1 MSDTTNSNTSSDTIS
16 GSTSD
21 RAHTHWKV
29 EHDSNNIAWLHFDT
43 VDANNKPTAA
53 NLLSQTA
60 IAQLN
65 DIIESLENNLPK
77 AVILVSD
84 KKDSFIFGAD
94 IKEFTTLDNKQ
105 QALEFLQRGHALMN
119 RLESLNCTTVS
130 MVHGICF
137 GGGTELSLACDYIVA
152 SDDKKTKIGLPEIK
166 LGIHP
171 GYGGTARSI
180 ERCGPLAAMNI
191 MLTGRALTS
200 RAAKKI
206 NLIDEM
212 VPLRQLKAAAE
223 SYALTAPDK
232 KPLALMARLANS
244 SLARPLIASQMRK
257 QVAQKARPEHYP
269 APYELID
276 LWKNYAND
284 KKEMLK
290 QEAITVAELAT
301 TDTARSLV
309 RVFFLQENLKSQ
321 GKQTKFKAE
330 HVHVIGGGLM
340 GGDIASWCAIQ
351 GYSVTVQDQSPDALA
366 GTIKR
371 AQYSF
376 KKKFK
381 RDRRAIRDANDRLMA
396 DHRGAGI
403 HRADIIIEAI
413 FEDKDVKRK
422 LYESIEPKMKPDA
435 ILATNTSSIKL
446 EDLSSCLKNPG
457 RLVGLHFFNPVAL
470 MPLVEIIRGNETDE
484 KVMQQALAFGK
495 NIGKLPLAVKSSPGF
510 LVNRIL
516 MPYILEAVTMVDEGI
531 APEVIDKAATDYG
544 MPMGPIELADT
555 VGLDICK
562 SVANILSE
570 ALDMPLPKNLEGLSK
585 DKLGK
590 KSGEGFYKYKNN
602 KPIKNKSASYSN
614 SQEVQDRLI
623 CRLINE
629 ATACLEEGI
638 VEDKDL
644 IDAGVIF
651 GTGFAPFRGGPL
663 EYIRNTGSEKLL
675 ATMAIL
681 EKKYGN
687 HFSKN
692 AGWEKV

>member
-1 MSDTTNSNTSSDTIS
+1 MSDNNWTIEY
-16 GSTSD
+16 D
-21 RAHTHWKV
+21 A
-29 EHDSNNIAWLHFDT
+29 NNIAWLHF
-43 VDANNKPTAA
+43 ASPGASA

-60 IAQLN
+60 IKEID
-65 DIIESLENNLPK
+65 DIIASFEQNLPR
-77 AVILVSD
+77 ALIILSD

-94 IKEFTTLDNKQ
+94 IKEFTALDNQQ
-105 QALEFLQRGHALMN
+105 QALAFMQTGHALMN
-119 RLESLNCTTVS
+119 RLEALPCPTVS
-130 MVHGICF
+130 MIHGLCF

-152 SDDKKTKIGLPEIK
+152 SDDKKTRIGLPEIK

-191 MLTGRALTS
+191 MLTGRALAA

-206 NLIDEM
+206 NLIDEA

-223 SYALTAPDK
+223 QLALTAPGRRK
-232 KPLALMARLANS
+232 LPLLTRITNS
-244 SLARPLIASQMRK
+244 SLLRPLIAAQMRK
-257 QVAQKARPEHYP
+257 QVATKARAEHYP
-269 APYELID
+269 APYSLIN
-276 LWKNYAND
+276 LWQKYAGN
-284 KKEMLK
+284 KKLMLEK
-290 QEAITVAELAT
+290 EAIAVAELAT
-301 TDTARSLV
+301 TDTARNLV

-321 GKQTKFKAE
+321 GKQTRFDIE
-330 HVHVIGGGLM
+330 HVHVIGGGIM

-351 GYSVTVQDQSPDALA
+351 GFSVTVQDQSPERLA
-366 GTIKR
+366 ETIKR

-381 RDRRAIRDANDRLMA
+381 RDRRAIRDANDHLMA

-403 HRADIIIEAI
+403 YRADIVIEAI
-413 FEDKDVKRK
+413 FEDVEVKRT
-422 LYESIEPKMKPDA
+422 LYEAIEPKMKDSA

-446 EDLSSCLKNPG
+446 EDLSSCLNKPG

-484 KVMQQALAFGK
+484 QVVQQALAFGK

-562 SVANILSE
+562 SVANILST
-570 ALDMPLPKNLEGLSK
+570 ALDMPLPDNLKELSDK
-585 DKLGK
+585 KLGK
-590 KSGEGFYKYKNN
+590 KTGEGFYRYDKN
-602 KPIKNKSASYSN
+602 KPVKNKRASYSDP
-614 SQEVQDRLI
+614 QQVQDRLVM
-623 CRLINE
+623 RLLNE
-629 ATACLEEGI
+629 ATACLREGI
-638 VEDKDL
+638 VAEKDL

-663 EYIRNTGSEKLL
+663 EYIRSCGVDNLTQ
-675 ATMAIL
+675 TMATL
-681 EKKYGN
+681 ETKFGARFERDK
-687 HFSKN
+687 
-692 AGWEKV
+692 GWDRL

>member
-1 MSDTTNSNTSSDTIS
+1 MSDNNWTI
-16 GSTSD
+16 
-21 RAHTHWKV
+21 
-29 EHDSNNIAWLHFDT
+29 EHDANNIAWLHFDSPG
-43 VDANNKPTAA
+43 ASA
-53 NLLSQTA
+53 NLLSQAA
-60 IAQLN
+60 IKELD
-65 DIIESLENNLPK
+65 DIVQSFEQNLPR
-77 AVILVSD
+77 AMIILSD

-94 IKEFTTLDNKQ
+94 IKEFTALDNQQ
-105 QALEFLQRGHALMN
+105 QALAFMQTGHALMN
-119 RLESLNCTTVS
+119 RLEALACPTVS
-130 MVHGICF
+130 MIHGLCF

-191 MLTGRALTS
+191 MLTGRALTA

-206 NLIDEM
+206 KLIDET

-223 SYALTAPDK
+223 QFALTAPGRK
-232 KPLALMARLANS
+232 KLPLLTRITNS
-244 SLARPLIASQMRK
+244 PLLRPLIAAQMRK
-257 QVAQKARPEHYP
+257 QVATKAKAEHYP
-269 APYELID
+269 APYSLIN
-276 LWKNYAND
+276 LWQKYAGN
-284 KKEMLK
+284 KKLMLEK
-290 QEAITVAELAT
+290 EAIAVAGLAT
-301 TDTARSLV
+301 TDTARNLV

-321 GKQTKFKAE
+321 GKQTRFDIE
-330 HVHVIGGGLM
+330 HVHVIGGGIM

-351 GYSVTVQDQSPDALA
+351 GFSVTVQDQSPERLA
-366 GTIKR
+366 QTIKR

-381 RDRRAIRDANDRLMA
+381 RDRRALRDANDRLMA

-403 HRADIIIEAI
+403 YRADIVIEAI
-413 FEDKDVKRK
+413 FEDVEVKRA
-422 LYESIEPKMKPDA
+422 LYEAIEPKMKDSA

-446 EDLSSCLKNPG
+446 EDLSSCLNNPG

-484 KVMQQALAFGK
+484 QVVQQALAFGK

-562 SVANILSE
+562 SVANILST
-570 ALDMPLPKNLEGLSK
+570 ALDMPLPDNLKELSDK
-585 DKLGK
+585 KLGK
-590 KSGEGFYKYKNN
+590 KTGEGFYRYDKN
-602 KPIKNKSASYSN
+602 KPVKNKRASYSDP
-614 SQEVQDRLI
+614 QLVQDRLVM
-623 CRLINE
+623 RLLNE
-629 ATACLEEGI
+629 ATACLREGI
-638 VEDKDL
+638 VAEKDL

-663 EYIRNTGSEKLL
+663 EYIRSCGVDNLTQ
-675 ATMAIL
+675 TMATL
-681 EKKYGN
+681 ETKFGARFERDK
-687 HFSKN
+687 
-692 AGWEKV
+692 GWDQL

>member
-1 MSDTTNSNTSSDTIS
+1 MSDKY
-16 GSTSD
+16 
-21 RAHTHWKV
+21 WKI
-29 EHDSNNIAWLHFDT
+29 EKDDNNIAWLHFDT
-43 VDANNKPTAA
+43 PDSAA

-60 IAQLN
+60 IKELD
-65 DIIESLENNLPK
+65 DIIADFEKELPQ
-77 AVILVSD
+77 AVIILSD

-94 IKEFTTLDNKQ
+94 IKEFTALDNKE
-105 QALEFLQRGHALMN
+105 QALAFMQKGHALMN
-119 RLESLNCTTVS
+119 RVEALRCTTIS
-130 MVHGICF
+130 MVHGLCF
-137 GGGTELSLACDYIVA
+137 GGGTELSLACDYIIA

-191 MLTGRALTS
+191 MLTGRALTARS
-200 RAAKKI
+200 AKKI
-206 NLIDEM
+206 KLIDEM
-212 VPLRQLKAAAE
+212 VPQRQLKAAAI
-223 SYALTAPDK
+223 SYALKPPAR
-232 KPLALMARLANS
+232 KPLPLLTRLTNS
-244 SLARPLIASQMRK
+244 SVLRPLVAAQMRK
-257 QVAQKARPEHYP
+257 QVATKAKAEHYP
-269 APYELID
+269 APYSLID
-276 LWKNYAND
+276 LWQKYAGD
-284 KKEMLK
+284 KKRMLEK
-290 QEAITVAELAT
+290 EAIAVAELAT
-301 TDTARSLV
+301 TDTARNLV

-321 GKQTKFKAE
+321 GKKVKFDVE
-330 HVHVIGGGLM
+330 HVHVIGGGIM

-351 GYSVTVQDQSPDALA
+351 GYSVTVQDQSPERLA
-366 GTIKR
+366 QTIKR

-381 RDRRAIRDANDRLMA
+381 RDRRAIRDANDLLMA

-403 HRADIIIEAI
+403 HRADIVIEAI
-413 FEDKDVKRK
+413 FEDAEVKRS

-446 EDLSSCLKNPG
+446 EDLSSCLKKPG

-484 KVMQQALAFGK
+484 QVVQQALAFAK
-495 NIGKLPLAVKSSPGF
+495 NISKLPLAVKSSPGF

-544 MPMGPIELADT
+544 MPMGPIELADS

-570 ALDMPLPKNLEGLSK
+570 ALGMPLPDNLKQLSDK
-585 DKLGK
+585 KLGK
-590 KSGEGFYKYKNN
+590 KTGEGFYKYKGG
-602 KPIKNKSASYSN
+602 KPIKNKNASYAN
-614 SQEVQDRLI
+614 PQEVQDRLVM
-623 CRLINE
+623 RLVNE
-629 ATACLEEGI
+629 ATACLREGI
-638 VEDKDL
+638 VEEKDL

-663 EYIRNTGSEKLL
+663 EYIRSSGVDKLSK
-675 ATMAIL
+675 TMEQL
-681 EKKYGN
+681 Q
-687 HFSKN
+687 SKFGERFQKDE
-692 AGWEKV
+692 GWSQIE

>member
-1 MSDTTNSNTSSDTIS
+1 MSDNNWTI
-16 GSTSD
+16 
-21 RAHTHWKV
+21 
-29 EHDSNNIAWLHFDT
+29 EHDANNIAWLHFDSPG
-43 VDANNKPTAA
+43 ASA
-53 NLLSQTA
+53 NLLSQAA
-60 IAQLN
+60 IKELD
-65 DIIESLENNLPK
+65 DIIQSFEQNLPR
-77 AVILVSD
+77 ALIILSD

-94 IKEFTTLDNKQ
+94 IKEFTALDNQQ
-105 QALEFLQRGHALMN
+105 QALAFMQTGHALMN
-119 RLESLNCTTVS
+119 RLEALVCPTVS
-130 MVHGICF
+130 MIHGLCF

-180 ERCGPLAAMNI
+180 ERCGPMAAMNI
-191 MLTGRALTS
+191 MLTGRALTA

-206 NLIDEM
+206 KLIDEM

-223 SYALTAPDK
+223 HYALTAPARK
-232 KPLALMARLANS
+232 KLPLLLRMTNS
-244 SLARPLIASQMRK
+244 SLLRPLIAAQMRK
-257 QVAQKARPEHYP
+257 QVATKAKAEHYP
-269 APYELID
+269 APYSLIK
-276 LWKNYAND
+276 LWQKYAGN
-284 KKEMLK
+284 KKLMLEK
-290 QEAITVAELAT
+290 EAVAVAELAT
-301 TDTARSLV
+301 TDTARNLV
-309 RVFFLQENLKSQ
+309 RVFFLQESLKSQ
-321 GKQTKFKAE
+321 GKQTRFDIE
-330 HVHVIGGGLM
+330 HVHVIGGGIM

-351 GYSVTVQDQSPDALA
+351 GYSVTVQDQSPERLA
-366 GTIKR
+366 QTIKR

-403 HRADIIIEAI
+403 YRADIVIEAI
-413 FEDKDVKRK
+413 FEDVEVKRA
-422 LYESIEPKMKPDA
+422 LYEAIEPKMKDSA

-446 EDLSSCLKNPG
+446 EDLSSCLNNPG

-484 KVMQQALAFGK
+484 QVVQQALAFGK

-562 SVANILSE
+562 SVANILST
-570 ALDMPLPKNLEGLSK
+570 ALDMPLPDNLKELSDK
-585 DKLGK
+585 KLGK
-590 KSGEGFYKYKNN
+590 KTGEGFYRYDKN
-602 KPIKNKSASYSN
+602 KPVKNKRASYSDP
-614 SQEVQDRLI
+614 QLVQDRLVM
-623 CRLINE
+623 RLLNE
-629 ATACLEEGI
+629 ATACLREGI
-638 VEDKDL
+638 VAEKDL

-663 EYIRNTGSEKLL
+663 EYIRSCGVDNLTQ
-675 ATMAIL
+675 TMASL
-681 EKKYGN
+681 ETKFGARFARDK
-687 HFSKN
+687 
-692 AGWEKV
+692 GWDQL

>member
-1 MSDTTNSNTSSDTIS
+1 MSHDNLNN
-16 GSTSD
+16 
-21 RAHTHWKV
+21 WKV
-29 EHDSNNIAWLHFDT
+29 EKDNNNIAWVHFDMP
-43 VDANNKPTAA
+43 DASA
-53 NLLSQTA
+53 NLLSQAA
-60 IAQLN
+60 IKQLD
-65 DIIESLENNLPK
+65 DIVKGFEHDLPK
-77 AVILVSD
+77 AIIILSD

-94 IKEFTTLDNKQ
+94 IKEFTALDNKE
-105 QALEFLQRGHALMN
+105 QALDFMLKGHALMN
-119 RLESLNCTTVS
+119 RLESLSCPTVS
-130 MVHGICF
+130 MIHGLCF

-191 MLTGRALTS
+191 MLTGRALTA

-206 NLIDEM
+206 KLIDEM
-212 VPLRQLKAAAE
+212 VPIRQLKTAAE
-223 SYALTAPDK
+223 KYALTAPK
-232 KPLALMARLANS
+232 RKPLSFLVRLTNNALV
-244 SLARPLIASQMRK
+244 RPIIASQMRK
-257 QVAQKARPEHYP
+257 QVATKARPEHYP
-269 APYELID
+269 APYSLIN
-276 LWKNYAND
+276 LWKKYAGN
-284 KKEMLK
+284 KKLMLEK
-290 QEAITVAELAT
+290 EAIAVAELAT
-301 TDTARSLV
+301 TDTARNLV
-309 RVFFLQENLKSQ
+309 RVFFLQESLKSQ
-321 GKQTKFKAE
+321 GKKVDFDVE
-330 HVHVIGGGLM
+330 HVHVIGGGIM

-351 GYSVTVQDQSPDALA
+351 GYSVTVQDQSPEQLA
-366 GTIKR
+366 KTIKR

-396 DHRGAGI
+396 DHRGAGV

-413 FEDKDVKRK
+413 FEDVDVKRA
-422 LYESIEPKMKPDA
+422 LYESIEPKMKAGA

-484 KVMQQALAFGK
+484 KVVQQALAFGK

-562 SVANILSE
+562 SVANILSA
-570 ALDMPLPKNLEGLSK
+570 ALGMDLPANLKELSDK
-585 DKLGK
+585 KLGK
-590 KSGEGFYKYKNN
+590 KTGEGFYKYKGN
-602 KPIKNKSASYSN
+602 KPVKNKAATYADP
-614 SQEVQDRLI
+614 QQVQDRLVL
-623 CRLINE
+623 RLVNE
-629 ATACLEEGI
+629 ATACLREGI
-638 VEDKDL
+638 VDDKDL

-663 EYIRNTGSEKLL
+663 EYIRSQGKDNLSQTLDQLSSKLGKRFEKDAAWSSL
-675 ATMAIL
+675 
-681 EKKYGN
+681 
-687 HFSKN
+687 
-692 AGWEKV
+692 

>member
-1 MSDTTNSNTSSDTIS
+1 MSEKN
-16 GSTSD
+16 
-21 RAHTHWKV
+21 WKI
-29 EHDSNNIAWLHFDT
+29 EHDKNNIAWLHFDT
-43 VDANNKPTAA
+43 PGASA
-53 NLLSQTA
+53 NLLSQAA
-60 IAQLN
+60 IRELD
-65 DIIESLENNLPK
+65 DIVKDFEKNLPK
-77 AVILVSD
+77 AVIILSD

-94 IKEFTTLDNKQ
+94 IKEFTALETKE
-105 QALEFLQRGHALMN
+105 QALEFMHKGHALMN
-119 RLESLNCTTVS
+119 RLEALRCPTVS
-130 MVHGICF
+130 MVHGLCF
-137 GGGTELSLACDYIVA
+137 GGGTELSLACNYIIA

-191 MLTGRALTS
+191 MLTGRALTA

-206 NLIDEM
+206 KLIDEM

-223 SYALTAPDK
+223 TYALTAPK
-232 KPLALMARLANS
+232 RKQLPLLTRLTNS
-244 SLARPLIASQMRK
+244 SLLRPLIATQMRK
-257 QVAQKARPEHYP
+257 QVAAKAKAEHYP
-269 APYELID
+269 APYSLID
-276 LWKNYAND
+276 LWQKYAGN
-284 KKEMLK
+284 KKQMLEK
-290 QEAITVAELAT
+290 EAIAVSGLAT
-301 TDTARSLV
+301 TDTAKNLV
-309 RVFFLQENLKSQ
+309 RVFFLQENLKSR
-321 GKQTKFKAE
+321 GKKIDFDVN
-330 HVHVIGGGLM
+330 HVHVIGGGIM

-351 GYSVTVQDQSPDALA
+351 GYSVTVQDQDPERLA
-366 GTIKR
+366 QTIKR

-413 FEDKDVKRK
+413 FEDVEVKRS
-422 LYESIEPKMKPDA
+422 LYESIEPKMKAGA

-484 KVMQQALAFGK
+484 EVVQQALAFAK

-516 MPYILEAVTMVDEGI
+516 MPYILEAVTMVEEGI

-544 MPMGPIELADT
+544 MPMGPIELADA

-570 ALDMPLPKNLEGLSK
+570 ALGMPLPDNLKNLSDK
-585 DKLGK
+585 KLGK
-590 KSGEGFYKYKNN
+590 KSGEGFYKYKGN
-602 KPIKNKSASYSN
+602 KPIKNKNASYPHP
-614 SQEVQDRLI
+614 QQVQDRLVM
-623 CRLINE
+623 RLVNE
-629 ATACLEEGI
+629 ATACLREGI
-638 VEDKDL
+638 VDEKDL

-663 EYIRNTGSEKLL
+663 EYIRSCGVDKLGK
-675 ATMAIL
+675 TMDQL
-681 EKKYGN
+681 QSKFGERFKKDD
-687 HFSKN
+687 
-692 AGWEKV
+692 GWNNL

>member
-1 MSDTTNSNTSSDTIS
+1 MSQDNANT
-16 GSTSD
+16 
-21 RAHTHWKV
+21 ANNWKI
-29 EHDSNNIAWLHFDT
+29 ENDANNIAWLHFDT
-43 VDANNKPTAA
+43 PDASA
-53 NLLSQTA
+53 NLLSQAA
-60 IAQLN
+60 IKELD
-65 DIIESLENNLPK
+65 DILKELEKNPPQALI
-77 AVILVSD
+77 ILSN

-94 IKEFTTLDNKQ
+94 IKEFTALENKE
-105 QALEFLQRGHALMN
+105 QALAFMHKGHALMN
-119 RLESLNCTTVS
+119 RLEAMPCPTVS
-130 MVHGICF
+130 MIHGLCF

-191 MLTGRALTS
+191 MLTGRALTA

-206 NLIDEM
+206 KLIDEM

-223 SYALTAPDK
+223 NFALTAPK
-232 KPLALMARLANS
+232 RKTLPLLTRVTNYS
-244 SLARPLIASQMRK
+244 IVRPIIASQMRK
-257 QVAQKARPEHYP
+257 QVASKAKPEHYP
-269 APYELID
+269 APYSLIK
-276 LWKNYAND
+276 LWQDYAGN
-284 KKEMLK
+284 KKKMLE
-290 QEAITVAELAT
+290 QEAIAVAELAT
-301 TDTARSLV
+301 SDTAKNLV

-321 GKQTKFKAE
+321 GKQTDFPVE
-330 HVHVIGGGLM
+330 HVHVIGGGIM

-351 GYSVTVQDQSPDALA
+351 GYSVTVQDQDPERLA
-366 GTIKR
+366 QTIKR

-396 DHRGAGI
+396 DHRGSGI

-413 FEDKDVKRK
+413 FEDVEVKRA
-422 LYESIEPKMKPDA
+422 LYESIEPKMKAGA

-446 EDLSSCLKNPG
+446 EDLSSSLKNPG

-470 MPLVEIIRGNETDE
+470 MPLVEIIRGNESDE
-484 KVMQQALAFGK
+484 KVVQQALAFGK

-531 APEVIDKAATDYG
+531 PPEVIDKAATDYG

-562 SVANILSE
+562 SVANILSA
-570 ALDMPLPKNLEGLSK
+570 ALDMPLPDYLKELSDK
-585 DKLGK
+585 KLGK
-590 KSGEGFYKYKNN
+590 KTGEGFYQYRNN
-602 KPIKNKSASYSN
+602 KAIKNKNASYAN
-614 SQEVQDRLI
+614 AQEVQDRLVL
-623 CRLINE
+623 RLLNE
-629 ATACLEEGI
+629 ATACLREGL
-638 VEDKDL
+638 VDNKDL

-663 EYIRNTGSEKLL
+663 EYIKTRGVDKLSQTLETLKTKFGERFEKD
-675 ATMAIL
+675 
-681 EKKYGN
+681 E
-687 HFSKN
+687 
-692 AGWEKV
+692 GWNNL

>member
-1 MSDTTNSNTSSDTIS
+1 MSDKY
-16 GSTSD
+16 
-21 RAHTHWKV
+21 WKI
-29 EHDSNNIAWLHFDT
+29 EKDDNNIAWLHFDT
-43 VDANNKPTAA
+43 PDSEA
-53 NLLSQTA
+53 NLLSQAA
-60 IAQLN
+60 IKELD
-65 DIIESLENNLPK
+65 DIIQAFEKDLPK
-77 AVILVSD
+77 AVIILSD

-94 IKEFTTLDNKQ
+94 IKEFTALDNKE
-105 QALEFLQRGHALMN
+105 QALEFMHKGHAKGHALMN
-119 RLESLNCTTVS
+119 RVEALSCPTVS
-130 MVHGICF
+130 MIHGLCF
-137 GGGTELSLACDYIVA
+137 GGGTELSLACDYIIA
-152 SDDKKTKIGLPEIK
+152 TDDKKTKIGLPEIK

-180 ERCGPLAAMNI
+180 DRCGPLAAMNI
-191 MLTGRALTS
+191 MLTGRALTA

-206 NLIDEM
+206 KLIDEM

-223 SYALTAPDK
+223 NYALTTPRR
-232 KPLALMARLANS
+232 KPLPLLARLANS
-244 SLARPLIASQMRK
+244 SLLRPLVAMQMRK
-257 QVAQKARPEHYP
+257 QVATKAKAEHYP
-269 APYELID
+269 APYSLID
-276 LWKNYAND
+276 LWQQHAGN
-284 KKEMLK
+284 KKRMLEK
-290 QEAITVAELAT
+290 EAIAVSELAT
-301 TDTARSLV
+301 TDTARNLV
-309 RVFFLQENLKSQ
+309 RVFFLQENLKSH
-321 GKQTKFKAE
+321 GKKVEFDVK
-330 HVHVIGGGLM
+330 HVHVIGGGIM

-351 GYSVTVQDQSPDALA
+351 GYSVTVQDQSPERLA
-366 GTIKR
+366 QTIKR

-403 HRADIIIEAI
+403 HRADIVIEAI
-413 FEDKDVKRK
+413 FEDAQVKRT
-422 LYESIEPKMKPDA
+422 LYESIEPKMKADA

-484 KVMQQALAFGK
+484 KVVQQALAFGK

-570 ALDMPLPKNLEGLSK
+570 ALGIPLPNNLKELSDK
-585 DKLGK
+585 KLGK
-590 KSGEGFYKYKNN
+590 KSGEGFYKYKD
-602 KPIKNKSASYSN
+602 KKAIKNKNATYPN
-614 SQEVQDRLI
+614 PQEVQDRLVM
-623 CRLINE
+623 RLVNE
-629 ATACLEEGI
+629 ATACLREGI
-638 VEDKDL
+638 VDEKDL

-663 EYIRNTGSEKLL
+663 EYIRNSGVDKLGK
-675 ATMAIL
+675 TMDQL
-681 EKKYGN
+681 QSKFGERFKKDE
-687 HFSKN
+687 
-692 AGWEKV
+692 GWSQIG